1 MSLVSHLKGIQDY
14 RTGPVDYPLW
24 VILLV
29 VVMAIMSGR
38 TGYSAMETFAK
49 RHQAELWASLDLPNQ
64 PMPSDTTFR
73 RVLLHV
79 RWESLT
85 QAFNAWMQERC
96 PEHQGQHL
104 ASDGKSIKASVKNYD
119 QSHQDFVSLVSLF
132 NVQLGVVLGLV
143 AMQNRTQSEIVTFRQ
158 LLGMVHIQGACFSL
172 DALHTQRETIETIV
186 ESNNDF
192 VVASKGNQP
201 TLQQALQN
209 QAKHTVPNSVK
220 THTNKGHGRVINRTI
235 SVFDAPQAIAA
246 TWPSVRSCIRVER
259 SGTRGNKPFSETIFY
274 ISSLQQSAT
283 EFAQRIRHHWH
294 IENRLHWVKDVVLK
308 EDETPLCGGNV
319 AIAMGI
325 LRTVAVNLFRLN
337 HFDSITQGIH
347 NLAHDIKTLFSF
359 FQ

>member
-1 MSLVSHLKGIQDY
+1 MSLVSHLKGIKDY

-24 VILLV
+24 VILLI

-49 RHQAELWASLDLPNQ
+49 RHQTELWAYLELPDQ

-79 RWESLT
+79 RWESLM
-85 QAFNAWMQERC
+85 QVFNAWMQERC
-96 PEHQGQHL
+96 PDHQGHQF

-132 NVQLGVVLGLV
+132 NVQLGVVLGLA
-143 AMQNRTQSEIVTFRQ
+143 AMQNGAQSEIITFRQ
-158 LLGMVHIQGACFSL
+158 LLGLVQIEGACFSL
-172 DALHTQRETIETIV
+172 DALHTQKPTIETII
-186 ESNNDF
+186 ESNNDYL
-192 VVASKGNQP
+192 VAAKGNQP
-201 TLQQALQN
+201 TLQQALQDWAE
-209 QAKHTVPNSVK
+209 QSPPNSVK
-220 THTNKGHGRVINRTI
+220 THTTKGHGRTVTRTV
-235 SVFDAPQAIAA
+235 SVFDAPPQIAA
-246 TWPSVRSCIRVER
+246 TWPSVQSCIRVER
-259 SGTRGNKPFSETIFY
+259 SGTRDHKPFSETIFY
-274 ISSLQQSAT
+274 ISSLQESAT
-283 EFAQRIRHHWH
+283 QFAHRIRHHWH

-308 EDETPLCGGNV
+308 EDDTPLCGGTV
-319 AIAMGI
+319 AITMGI